1 MSLWPRSLVWRLG
14 GALLVAI
21 AGVAALNHAVQA
33 EASAGKPRARLQDP
47 VAAAPVEEFRVPRL
61 AVPFVGGPI
70 LLALRPGSL
79 EPTVAPVV
87 QVLGDGGVALRR
99 PMPRAEGPRPL
110 DRSLERGAAIV
121 LPGPV
126 FADYD
131 ARARASFLELVGQLV
146 AERPVSP
153 SRFRTVDFALP
164 VADLERLL
172 RWLP

>member
-1 MSLWPRSLVWRLG
+1 MSLWPRSLVFRLG
-14 GALLVAI
+14 AAMLVAI
-21 AGVAALNHAVQA
+21 AGVAALSYAVRA
-33 EASAGKPRARLQDP
+33 EASAGEPPARGQDR
-47 VAAAPVEEFRVPRL
+47 VGAAPVEDFRVPRL
-61 AVPFVGGPI
+61 AVPLVGGPI

-87 QVLGDGGVALRR
+87 QVLRDGGVALRR
-99 PMPRAEGPRPL
+99 PMPRAEGPRPA
-110 DRSLERGAAIV
+110 DRSQARGAAIV

-131 ARARASFLELVGQLV
+131 ARARAAFLELVGQLV

-153 SRFRTVDFALP
+153 SRFQTVDFALP
-164 VADLERLL
+164 VADLERVL

>member
-1 MSLWPRSLVWRLG
+1 M
-14 GALLVAI
+14 
-21 AGVAALNHAVQA
+21 
-33 EASAGKPRARLQDP
+33 
-47 VAAAPVEEFRVPRL
+47 
-61 AVPFVGGPI
+61 
-70 LLALRPGSL
+70 
-79 EPTVAPVV
+79 V

-131 ARARASFLELVGQLV
+131 ARARAAFLELVGQLV